1 MVWVGKGLGWVQPG
15 VRVEKHSIFG
25 GFGIDMLNYHG
36 SQQYTSQHDFGILY
50 FLAFT
55 NVLKFF
61 GLLYYIL

>member
-15 VRVEKHSIFG
+15 VRVEKHSRLG
-25 GFGIDMLNYHG
+25 GLGTDMLYYHG
-36 SQQYTSQHDFGILY
+36 SQQYTSQHDFDILY

-61 GLLYYIL
+61 SLLCCIL